1 MENHFN
7 LRKKTGIK
15 MTQAIAVIGAGVIG
29 LTTGIRLLE
38 TGFNVK
44 IFARDT
50 HEKMATRAAPALWDP
65 YKAGP
70 EASVIKW
77 ARHSLGIY
85 QNLNADC
92 GVHPIDLLELYHEDF
107 GLPLWTKILASYR
120 ELAAAEMP
128 TEYARGFFTQ
138 TYLIDTTLYVD
149 YLKNR
154 FEKLGG
160 TIHQKEFSHLTDVDK
175 PYETIINCSGIGS
188 YDLVPDNESYPI
200 RGQYLV
206 LEKIPALTKIT
217 MATLDNDNYIL
228 IVPRA
233 NDCYLGGTTV
243 NDNWNTE
250 VDPELSANILAR
262 AQVLE
267 PLLNNSKILH
277 AGVGLRPGRKTIR
290 IEKET
295 LSDSRTVI
303 HNYGHGGS
311 GFTIS
316 WGCAEEVIQLL
327 QINS

>member
-1 MENHFN
+1 
-7 LRKKTGIK
+7 

-38 TGFNVK
+38 TGFEVK
-44 IFARDT
+44 IFARDIR
-50 HEKMATRAAPALWDP
+50 EKMATRAAPAIWDP

-70 EASVIKW
+70 EASVIEW
-77 ARHSLGIY
+77 AKYSLGIY

-92 GVHPIDLLELYHEDF
+92 GVRPIDLLELYHEDF
-107 GLPLWTKILASYR
+107 GLPLWSKILPSYR
-120 ELAAAEMP
+120 ELATIEMP
-128 TEYARGFFTQ
+128 MEYVRGFSTQ

-149 YLKNR
+149 YLQNR

-160 TIHQKEFSHLTDVDK
+160 TIFQKEFSQLTDVDK
-175 PYETIINCSGIGS
+175 PFEIIINCSGIGS
-188 YDLVPDNESYPI
+188 HDLVPDNEIFPI

-217 MATLDNDNYIL
+217 LATLDNDNYIL

-243 NDNWNTE
+243 NDNWNTK
-250 VDPELSANILAR
+250 VDPELSVNILAR

-277 AGVGLRPGRKTIR
+277 SGVGLRPGRKTIR
-290 IEKET
+290 IEKEI

-316 WGCAEEVIQLL
+316 WGCAEEVIRLL
-327 QINS
+327 QSNS